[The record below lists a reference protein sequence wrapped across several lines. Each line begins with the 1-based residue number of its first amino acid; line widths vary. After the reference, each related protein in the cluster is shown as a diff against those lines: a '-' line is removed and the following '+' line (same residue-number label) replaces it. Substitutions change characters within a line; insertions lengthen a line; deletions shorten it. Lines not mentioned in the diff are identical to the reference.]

1 MFQTFETSADPTKGA
16 ARLERLR
23 GEIAAEGLDGF
34 FVPRADAYQGEYVAD
49 CDARLAW
56 LTGFTG
62 SAGFCIALT
71 DEAGVFVDGRYRN
84 QVRGQVDLSAY
95 TPVDWPETKPGVWLA
110 EKLNDGA
117 KVGFDPWL
125 HTAGEIEAIEKA
137 LRGTGIEMVQ
147 TDNLV
152 DRIWEDRPAPPA
164 APIHDQP
171 IEFAGKTTVE
181 KLAAVVEVLKQDG
194 QQAAVLSAPD
204 SICWLLNIRG
214 ADIPRVPVMQGFAI
228 VTEDGRCLVFSEP
241 GRPLDGIAPFGDDVA
256 FADIADFAEALC
268 DLVGPVRVDK
278 ATAPIAVSR
287 ILEAEGIAVDWG
299 QDPCALPKARKNAA
313 ELEGARVAHLRD
325 ATALVEFLTWF
336 DATAPLGGLTE
347 IDLVTELES
356 QRRATNELR
365 DISFDTIC
373 GSGPNGAIMHYRV
386 TRETNRT
393 LETGDLIV
401 LDSGAQYMDGTTDI
415 TRTLPVGDVADE
427 ERAAFTRVLKGMIA
441 ISRARFPRGVAGAHL
456 DALARYPLWL
466 AHQDFNH
473 GTGHGVGSYLSV
485 HEGPQRLSRVS
496 DVPFEPGMILS
507 NEPGYYRDGAFGI
520 RIENLIVVSEVA
532 PLPGGDDRDFLAFET
547 LTYVPIDRRLILTE
561 MLDTGE
567 RAWLDAYH
575 KTCLDKLSGRVSAP
589 ARLWLTKACA
599 PL

>member
-1 MFQTFETSADPTKGA
+1 MFQTFETTADPTKGA

-23 GEIAAEGLDGF
+23 GEITAEGLDGF